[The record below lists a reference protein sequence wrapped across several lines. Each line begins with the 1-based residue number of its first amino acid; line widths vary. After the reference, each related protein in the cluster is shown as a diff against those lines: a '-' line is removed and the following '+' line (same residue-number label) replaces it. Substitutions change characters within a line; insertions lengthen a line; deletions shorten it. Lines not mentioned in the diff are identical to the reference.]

1 MYSNFLLHRAN
12 TILQTIYMVSDFMIW
27 LHVFFKISAFI
38 IVSKDTNQVLVNAY
52 MLEFNHS
59 QSVSTFLRL
68 S

>member
-1 MYSNFLLHRAN
+1 
-12 TILQTIYMVSDFMIW
+12 MVSDFIIW
-27 LHVFFKISAFI
+27 LYVFFEISAFI